1 MDRGAWGA
9 IVHGV
14 AKSQTCLK
22 WLSMHTWAES
32 RKMVL
37 MNMFSGS
44 NGDRENRRVNTAQGR
59 RRWGELWE
67 HWDMYITVCKTDSQ
81 QKWLYHTG
89 SSTRCSVTIHMGRM
103 VWGWGSG
110 WRQVQEG
117 RDICI
122 LLANSCSCMTETN
135 TTLYSN
141 YPLMRNKCFKVMGK
155 MMIKEEAWR
164 GLCHPFFRWVLLL
177 SAPRGPP
184 LSCSQ
189 LFEPGLQL
197 LAECSVF
204 LPGSRPVLTSTE
216 SIFQSIIS

>member
-1 MDRGAWGA
+1 MGKESACNAGDNNLTSGSGRSPGEGNGNPLHYPCLENPMDRGAWGA

-22 WLSMHTWAES
+22 WLSTHTWAES

-44 NGDRENRRVNTAQGR
+44 NRDRENRRVNTAQGR

-67 HWDMYITVCKTDSQ
+67 HWDIYITVCKTDTQ

-103 VWGWGSG
+103 VCGWGSG

-141 YPLMRNKCFKVMGK
+141 YPLMRN
-155 MMIKEEAWR
+155 
-164 GLCHPFFRWVLLL
+164 VLK
-177 SAPRGPP
+177 
-184 LSCSQ
+184 
-189 LFEPGLQL
+189 
-197 LAECSVF
+197 
-204 LPGSRPVLTSTE
+204 
-216 SIFQSIIS
+216 